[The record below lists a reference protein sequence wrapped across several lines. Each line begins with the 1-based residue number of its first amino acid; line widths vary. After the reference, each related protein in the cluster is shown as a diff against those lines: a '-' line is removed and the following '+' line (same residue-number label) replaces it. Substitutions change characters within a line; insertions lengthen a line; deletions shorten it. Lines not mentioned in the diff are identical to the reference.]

1 MGNVIEKKV
10 NIDVGF
16 KADESGLD
24 ALSKRIESKLRELQE
39 NGKLDLQVS
48 NIKNIDKLL
57 GTFSKLNSALTS
69 IKQEGRSAG
78 EALKQAFGKVMSGD
92 LAKATANFNKFGKQ
106 SLSFMNRLNGIG
118 KDIGTKDVS
127 NRVRNLAK
135 DINGAFKEMG
145 SKAPLDIDKLM
156 GKSVQEQMN
165 ALTKSTM
172 RFTTEWTKN
181 MGTINVNPKV
191 DVKPNVQT
199 GEVKNDITKA
209 VQNAAPDSV
218 KTDVKVQ
225 VNPDVEVGRLK
236 EALSEIYGG
245 SKTSNMGQVLA
256 NNYKGIIAD
265 VQSGVKTTMEAM
277 AKNQT
282 INLKTL
288 AGLEKSTKRAF
299 EGYSGTHNA
308 GSDLTKQYNDW
319 LNQIDKIRSA
329 RRKMTEEEYQSLR
342 TGGVAIQSRIAQLKE
357 ENVAVEQLNRQLE
370 MYAQYQQRLNRL
382 NGFLDPANTKNLLG
396 TKYEDQIKQSI
407 DRIKGSVGKF
417 DLQIFN
423 KEELAVETR
432 YLDQMFASTERLV
445 AKARDAQGQ
454 TAFGGSLEKQFASI
468 ERAAERIKAL
478 QQGIRTVGNGGLEIV
493 DPTTIQKIEQY
504 KTALDQ
510 LNAIRAK
517 LQSKSTASITGDEIN
532 EWNKA
537 REAVEKYQRELTQLL
552 ETSHKLATKGETK
565 KMLGDTSDLKARTK
579 EMEAYA
585 QAMQHGS
592 LVSSKMSSD
601 MRTLTANIND
611 GAGRIHSV
619 TVKFDEATQSMTR
632 FASGSKSTLTGW
644 QQFTSQLTGKVKEF
658 SSYMLTFVSFY
669 DAIRVIKSGVKQ
681 VTEIDAALTELKKVT
696 DETDASY
703 SNFLNTASKTATAV
717 GSTIR
722 DIVSSTADY
731 ARLGYSMNDAADLA
745 ANTAKLM
752 NVSEFENISDATDSM
767 ISIMQAFR
775 SQMSG
780 DIGKDSMQVIDM
792 LNEVGRIIAQIVW

>member
-1 MGNVIEKKV
+1 
-10 NIDVGF
+10 
-16 KADESGLD
+16 
-24 ALSKRIESKLRELQE
+24 
-39 NGKLDLQVS
+39 
-48 NIKNIDKLL
+48 
-57 GTFSKLNSALTS
+57 
-69 IKQEGRSAG
+69 
-78 EALKQAFGKVMSGD
+78 
-92 LAKATANFNKFGKQ
+92 
-106 SLSFMNRLNGIG
+106 
-118 KDIGTKDVS
+118 
-127 NRVRNLAK
+127 
-135 DINGAFKEMG
+135 
-145 SKAPLDIDKLM
+145 
-156 GKSVQEQMN
+156 
-165 ALTKSTM
+165 
-172 RFTTEWTKN
+172 
-181 MGTINVNPKV
+181 
-191 DVKPNVQT
+191 
-199 GEVKNDITKA
+199 
-209 VQNAAPDSV
+209 
-218 KTDVKVQ
+218 
-225 VNPDVEVGRLK
+225 
-236 EALSEIYGG
+236 
-245 SKTSNMGQVLA
+245 
-256 NNYKGIIAD
+256 
-265 VQSGVKTTMEAM
+265 M

-308 GSDLTKQYNDW
+308 GNDLTKQYNDW

-357 ENVAVEQLNRQLE
+357 ENAAVEQLNRQLE

-478 QQGIRTVGNGGLEIV
+478 QQGIRTVGSGGLEIV

-703 SNFLNTASKTATAV
+703 SNFLNTASKTATEV